1 MHEDLTPERLDL
13 LLDGAVLPEN
23 DAEREVL
30 RLAAA
35 LVEAEPEGLPRSL
48 DARLDALSAAAPK
61 RRARD
66 WLRTSWGRVSL
77 GAAPALAAAIAVLI
91 ITVQPGDTP
100 APASWTQSSE
110 LAGTSSEGAPTD
122 LLSDSRPTQPSGAA
136 GEERLDATDGRAAA
150 PPAAAKSAL
159 APPFIETGGRP
170 LRTRSGPGTTFQ
182 EAGTLADGTVLDIAC
197 TARGDEVTGPFGPTD
212 IWDRLADGRYVSDA
226 FVFTDTE
233 GPVADACP

>member
-35 LVEAEPEGLPRSL
+35 LVAAEPEGLPPGL
-48 DARLDALSAAAPK
+48 EARLDGLPAAAPK

-66 WLRTSWGRVSL
+66 WLRTRWGRVSL
-77 GAAPALAAAIAVLI
+77 GAAPAVAAAIAVLVI
-91 ITVQPGDTP
+91 AVKPGDSP

-110 LAGTSSEGAPTD
+110 LAGAATESAPTD
-122 LLSDSRPTQPSGAA
+122 LLSDSRRTQPSGAA
-136 GEERLDATDGRAAA
+136 GEERLDGADSRAAA

-182 EAGTLADGTVLDIAC
+182 EAGTLGDGTPLNIAC

-226 FVFTDTE
+226 FVFTDTD
-233 GPVADACP
+233 GPAAAACP